1 MKVGMRGVMYPC
13 EIVYNLVIFH
23 SARDIVQVW
32 VGYTEFYR
40 KTDVLFKFHHRVP
53 ISRFG

>member
-13 EIVYNLVIFH
+13 EIVYNFH
-23 SARDIVQVW
+23 SARDIELVW
-32 VGYTEFYR
+32 VGYAEFYR
-40 KTDVLFKFHHRVP
+40 TTNILFKFYHRVP

>member
-23 SARDIVQVW
+23 SARDIEQVW
-32 VGYTEFYR
+32 VRYAEFYR
-40 KTDVLFKFHHRVP
+40 NTDVLFKFYHRVP